1 MMKNET
7 MLHDEIKAELEK
19 LSKLE
24 VGSDKY
30 ETAVNG
36 ISKLMDRAI
45 EMEKIESDAKE
56 RIDSKEAELD
66 LKYRQLEEDIK
77 DSKTR
82 NKINIAGIVIPA
94 GITIWGTIK
103 TLKFDQNN
111 IITSTAGKEF
121 TRKIFNMFKK

>member
-1 MMKNET
+1 
-7 MLHDEIKAELEK
+7 
-19 LSKLE
+19 
-24 VGSDKY
+24 
-30 ETAVNG
+30 
-36 ISKLMDRAI
+36 MDRAI

-77 DSKTR
+77 DRKTR